1 VKMRDSDIRQVV
13 ISDLGR
19 KYESDTDTV
28 IIEELG
34 LCQGEAR
41 VDIAVVNG
49 LIHGFEIKSDQ
60 DTLKRLPGQ
69 AVIYNRVLDSVSL
82 VVGSKHLDEALR
94 VVPKWW
100 GVVEAKKSER
110 DIVLQEIRAN
120 RKNPALDP
128 EAIIQLIWRDEAI
141 NVLRKRG
148 LHRGYVSK
156 TKWILWE
163 RIIEKLS
170 LNELKEEV
178 RSTLKSRGNWR
189 SGQPLK

>member
-1 VKMRDSDIRQVV
+1 MKDSDIRQVV
-13 ISDLGR
+13 LSDLGR
-19 KYESDTDTV
+19 QYESDPDTV

-49 LIHGFEIKSDQ
+49 SIHGFEIKSDL

-69 AVIYNRVLDSVSL
+69 AVIYSRSLDSVTL
-82 VVGSKHLDEALR
+82 VVGSKHFDEALK

-100 GVVEAKKSER
+100 GIVEAKKSKR
-110 DIVLQEIRAN
+110 NIGLYEIRAN
-120 RKNPALDP
+120 QKNPSLDP
-128 EAIIQLIWRDEAI
+128 EAIIQLIWRNEALE
-141 NVLRKRG
+141 VLRKRS

-156 TKWILWE
+156 TKWVLWE

-170 LNELKEEV
+170 LNELREEV
-178 RSTLKSRGNWR
+178 RSILKSRGNWR
-189 SGQPLK
+189 SVEPQA